1 MEDRFVGKNYHRGD
15 WLTTKANAN
24 MQTMESP
31 APTLTLLIKPS
42 ILHLI
47 RSQGEIKAIKC
58 VRSLNKDE
66 KKKLTK
72 INTPM
77 SPGQR
82 YRYSSDKAQHTFQQP
97 IQLLSRITTPA

>member
-1 MEDRFVGKNYHRGD
+1 MMEDRFVGKNYHRGD

-31 APTLTLLIKPS
+31 APTLALLIKPS

-58 VRSLNKDE
+58 DRSLNKDE
-66 KKKLTK
+66 RKKEV
-72 INTPM
+72 
-77 SPGQR
+77 
-82 YRYSSDKAQHTFQQP
+82 D
-97 IQLLSRITTPA
+97 